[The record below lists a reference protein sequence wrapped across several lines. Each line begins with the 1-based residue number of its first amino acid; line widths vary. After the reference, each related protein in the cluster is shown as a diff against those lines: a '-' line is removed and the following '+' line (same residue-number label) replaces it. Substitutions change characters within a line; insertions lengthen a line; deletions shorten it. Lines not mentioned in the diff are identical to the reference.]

1 MSEEAMDAGIEVK
14 VEPYDGTYE
23 CLFCGDSVR
32 GWAALA
38 CSQCNSNPFHRPGS
52 ACDPDPKY
60 AEVCPT
66 CGRKTVE
73 VWMGASARCAEAAV
87 MIDLTALEASGACV
101 GAKVGALTG
110 HGAREDA
117 VPAATAVGGAVVAAD
132 VQDEAG
138 QGARGGRAGAGSGSS
153 GKGKE
158 PAGAEAGPEAAGGDS
173 AATTRAGAG
182 AVGGGGKG
190 NWRADNV
197 HNGSARARRDGRVGQ
212 SSGGGRGGG
221 RSERS
226 GGSGGKSGAGEQ
238 RGEGGS
244 KRAAPDG
251 DEGGSSAGEKRARAR
266 KSATRQVSFSRM
278 VVVVLCANSCTQR
291 IGACDERASEPS
303 AWWCACV

>member
-1 MSEEAMDAGIEVK
+1 M
-14 VEPYDGTYE
+14 
-23 CLFCGDSVR
+23 
-32 GWAALA
+32 
-38 CSQCNSNPFHRPGS
+38 
-52 ACDPDPKY
+52 
-60 AEVCPT
+60 
-66 CGRKTVE
+66 
-73 VWMGASARCAEAAV
+73 
-87 MIDLTALEASGACV
+87 
-101 GAKVGALTG
+101 LTG

-158 PAGAEAGPEAAGGDS
+158 PAGCTGAEAGLEAAGGDS
-173 AATTRAGAG
+173 AATRAGAG

-190 NWRADNV
+190 NRRVTRRADNV

-303 AWWCACV
+303 AWWCV